1 MDNTSNTTNT
11 TNNPIPTEDTPMTQE
26 QLILSL
32 FQLHLDNGGDPKIT
46 QFRTHLN
53 TLLATHIK
61 PLTGGSGS
69 RASGST
75 GGKQWRDDLKNR
87 FGGRGKKWVY
97 TTIESVTPYLDEFD
111 SRGVDTTEYRA
122 WITQFGRAWVRYTGP
137 RINKGQQCAA
147 FEIRTKGSTIDQP
160 KELFYLPISELDE
173 LELLKGP
180 PYSYQLEF
188 EVTPEPEVDEIEE
201 SINDDLDDDDL
212 EADDDDM

>member
-1 MDNTSNTTNT
+1 MDTPNTTTSNKG
-11 TNNPIPTEDTPMTQE
+11 TPMTQE

-46 QFRTHLN
+46 QFRSHLN
-53 TLLATHIK
+53 TLLTQHIK

-69 RASGST
+69 RASST
-75 GGKQWRDDLKNR
+75 GGKQWRDDLKAM
-87 FGGRGKKWVY
+87 FGGRGRKWVY
-97 TTIESVTPYLDEFD
+97 TSIENVTPYLDSFD
-111 SRGVDTTEYRA
+111 ARGVDTTEYRA

-137 RINKGQQCAA
+137 RINQGKQCAA

-160 KELFYLPISELDE
+160 KELFYLPVDQLDE
-173 LELLKGP
+173 LELLRGT